1 MSKIDFKAEREK
13 LVKRLIEEGFLSDE
27 KVIEAMK
34 KVPREEFV
42 PENLKSS
49 AYADSPL
56 PIGYG
61 QTISAP
67 HMVAMM
73 CECLELKVGDKVL
86 EVGAGS
92 GYHAAVIAEIVA
104 PENVENPGHVYTIE
118 IVKELA
124 DFARKNLEKTSYIKR
139 VTVIHGDGTLGI
151 PEHAP
156 YDKILLTAAAPKIP
170 PPLIEQL
177 GPGGILV
184 APVGEPHF
192 YQVLQKLRKNRDGKT
207 EFSDLCSVAFVP
219 LRGKYGWKI

>member
-1 MSKIDFKAEREK
+1 MNRDFKAERER
-13 LVKRLIEEGFLSDE
+13 LVKRLIEEGFLRDK
-27 KVIEAMK
+27 KVIEAMR
-34 KVPREEFV
+34 KVPREEFA
-42 PENLKSS
+42 PENLRNS
-49 AYADSPL
+49 AYADTPL

-73 CECLELKVGDKVL
+73 CEYLELKVGDKVL

-92 GYHAAVIAEIVA
+92 GYHAAVIKEIVA
-104 PENVENPGHVYTIE
+104 PENAENPGHVYTIE

-124 DFARKNLEKTSYIKR
+124 EFARKNLEKTSYSKH
-139 VTVIHGDGTLGI
+139 VTVFCGDGTLGL
-151 PEHAP
+151 PEYAP

-177 GPGGILV
+177 NLGGVLV

-192 YQVLQKLRKNRDGKT
+192 YQTLKKLRKHFDGKT
-207 EFSDLCSVAFVP
+207 EVFEVCGVAFVP